1 MPNSRPNSP
10 SAADSTA
17 MVTSVGASGKNVTNA
32 IGTGTFSRNIDASDS
47 GINTPVAACSK
58 GIAKV

>member
-1 MPNSRPNSP
+1 
-10 SAADSTA
+10 

-32 IGTGTFSRNIDASDS
+32 VGTGTFSRNIDASDS
-47 GINTPVAACSK
+47 GNTPVAACSK

>member
-1 MPNSRPNSP
+1 
-10 SAADSTA
+10 
-17 MVTSVGASGKNVTNA
+17 MVTSVGASGKNVINA
-32 IGTGTFSRNIDASDS
+32 IGIGAFSRSIDASDS

>member
-17 MVTSVGASGKNVTNA
+17 PTSVGASGKNVTNA
-32 IGTGTFSRNIDASDS
+32 VGTGTFSRNIDASDS
-47 GINTPVAACSK
+47 GINTPVAACRK